1 MGFNMVRLRMMG
13 LRVILRVVV
22 IADICVRIDNMG
34 HLCRGLF
41 VAARYHYPW
50 SIPVFSHICSLF
62 PMLLGLGCHQDAC

>member
-34 HLCRGLF
+34 HFCRGLF
-41 VAARYHYPW
+41 VAARHHHPW
-50 SIPVFSHICSLF
+50 CISVLSYICPIVPVLLSL
-62 PMLLGLGCHQDAC
+62 CYYQDTC